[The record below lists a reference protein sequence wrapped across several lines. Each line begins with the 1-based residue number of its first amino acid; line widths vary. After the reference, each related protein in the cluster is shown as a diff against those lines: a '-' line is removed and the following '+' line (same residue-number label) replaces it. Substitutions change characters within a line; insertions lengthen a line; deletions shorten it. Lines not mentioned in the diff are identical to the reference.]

1 MEVKRLQAYIQAFK
15 VYLQKDRNLSELYK
29 WEAMQHFQK
38 EWDIEAPDF
47 VAMYD
52 QSLKSDTTQRLW
64 KRETWRPKEV
74 MIQLLKTDVEFGRRM
89 FRSLFD
95 ESQNIET
102 RISMF
107 KFGCEELLQ
116 EFKQQHPTTIVNNH
130 YHDDNQIIMLYL
142 TFRFPGQYTFFTFPP
157 FLETLKKMNIKDLPD
172 PYNLDR
178 FFKLTKIMNTF
189 LQRDEELLNAQR
201 KRLSLKQAD
210 ASVSKLLVHDFY
222 MFCANYNISFE

>member
-1 MEVKRLQAYIQAFK
+1 MEAKKLQAYIQAFK
-15 VYLQKDRNLSELYK
+15 AYLQKDRKLEELYK
-29 WEAMQHFQK
+29 WKAMQHFQLS
-38 EWDIEAPDF
+38 WDIEAADF
-47 VAMYD
+47 VEMYD
-52 QSLKSDTTQRLW
+52 QSLKSEITQRLW

-74 MIQLLKTDVEFGRRM
+74 MIQLLKQDIEFGRRM

-95 ESQNIET
+95 ESQSIET

-130 YHDDNQIIMLYL
+130 YHDDNQMIMLYL
-142 TFRFPGQYTFFTFPP
+142 TFRFPDQYTFFTFPP

-172 PYNLDR
+172 QYNLDR

-189 LQRDEELLNAQR
+189 LQRDEALLAAQR
-201 KRLSLKQAD
+201 KRL
-210 ASVSKLLVHDFY
+210 ASSVENEEVSKLLVHDFY
-222 MFCANYNISFE
+222 LFCANHSL